1 MSTDPERLVRFGP
14 GSSARAPNERFGNK
28 AACLARMASMG
39 LPVPPGFALSIDVC
53 RDYFANGRVVPPYLA
68 DHLRQGISYL
78 ESATGLRFGNP
89 RRPLLVSVRSGSPV
103 SMPGMM
109 TTVLNVGIS
118 RETLPGLILRRGNPR
133 FAWDSYRRLLENFG
147 EVLGVDPAI
156 LEEALRS
163 TMSSV
168 GARDQSEMDFRAL
181 RDLASAYERVLRRV
195 SGKPFPEEASEQLL
209 LATKSVLDSWMSPRA
224 RQFRERNHLDHVG
237 GTAVTIQ
244 AMVFGNLGR
253 DSGAG
258 VMFTRN
264 PWNGENRPLIDFKL
278 AVQGEDVVSRSRR
291 TGRDDLER
299 VFPDLLRDL
308 TDIGGRLETEFGDM
322 QDVEFTVE
330 ERRLFLLQTRSG
342 SREPL
347 AALRIALD
355 LADEGRVGRDEARS
369 RIAVLDLDRIVV
381 HEMFS
386 PREPLAQGEPASLG
400 FATGA
405 VAFSPA
411 EAVEASHHGPVVLV
425 KDDLVPDDL
434 NALESAAGALMPR
447 GSRTSHAIV
456 VARQMGKTVVVNC
469 PSVEVDP
476 VARRFRVGETEVRA
490 GDTITIDG
498 ATGRVYSGRVEF
510 RTRPPESLLERAR
523 SLGVSAA

>member
-1 MSTDPERLVRFGP
+1 MSTDAERLVRFGP
-14 GSSARAPNERFGNK
+14 GSTTLAPSERFGNK
-28 AACLARMASMG
+28 ASCLARMAALG

-53 RDYFANGRVVPPYLA
+53 HDYFASGRVVPPYLA
-68 DHLRQGISYL
+68 DHVRQGISHL
-78 ESATGLRFGNP
+78 ETATGLKFGNP

-109 TTVLNVGIS
+109 TTVLNVGIT

-147 EVLGVDPAI
+147 EVLGVDPG
-156 LEEALRS
+156 LLDDALRA

-168 GARDQSEMDFRAL
+168 GAREQSEMDFRAL
-181 RDLASAYERVLRRV
+181 RDLATAYERILRRV
-195 SGKPFPEEASEQLL
+195 SGTPFPEDAREQLL
-209 LATKSVLDSWMSPRA
+209 LATRSVLDSWMSPRA
-224 RQFRERNHLDHVG
+224 VQFRERNHLDRVG
-237 GTAVTIQ
+237 GTAITIQ

-278 AVQGEDVVSRSRR
+278 AVQGEDVVSKSRR
-291 TGRDDLER
+291 TGRDDLAR
-299 VFPDLLRDL
+299 AFPDILRDL
-308 TDIGGRLETEFGDM
+308 TNYGRRLEAEFRDM

-330 ERRLFLLQTRSG
+330 ERRLYLLQTRSG
-342 SREPL
+342 AREPL

-355 LADEGRVGRDEARS
+355 LADEGRIGRDEARS
-369 RIAVLDLDRIVV
+369 RLAELDLDRIVV
-381 HEMFS
+381 HEMPT

-405 VAFSPA
+405 VVFSPA
-411 EAVEASHHGPVVLV
+411 EAVEAARHGPVILV
-425 KDDLVPDDL
+425 KDDLMPDDL
-434 NALESAAGALMPR
+434 TALESAVGAVMPR

-456 VARQMGKTVVVNC
+456 VARQMGKAVVVNC
-469 PSVEVDP
+469 PRVEVDP
-476 VARRFRVGETEVRA
+476 LVGRFRVGETEVRA
-490 GDTITIDG
+490 GDTISIDG
-498 ATGRVYSGRVEF
+498 ATGRIYTGPVEF
-510 RTRPPESLLERAR
+510 ETRRPEELLGRAR
-523 SLGVSAA
+523 SLGLAPA